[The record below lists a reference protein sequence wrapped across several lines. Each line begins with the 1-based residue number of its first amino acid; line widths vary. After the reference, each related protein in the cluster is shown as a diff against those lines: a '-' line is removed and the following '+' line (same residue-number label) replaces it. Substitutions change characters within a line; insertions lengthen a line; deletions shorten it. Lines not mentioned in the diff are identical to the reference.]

1 MYSYEEESSLF
12 FVSFDDDTLCSLS
25 KNVGFLILM
34 KVSLWV
40 VVVVVLFVLKPLLL
54 LLLQIW
60 NSPRREQRSQK
71 GIGEY
76 FQLAEPTLR
85 HSVGISRDMRR
96 SSVALT
102 TSVPDVISIVI
113 VVIPFVSRVVVVVVV
128 VVRSSVCPTSLL
140 RFVFGR

>member
-1 MYSYEEESSLF
+1 MKKRVRYFLF
-12 FVSFDDDTLCSLS
+12 RLMMIHCALS

-128 VVRSSVCPTSLL
+128 VVVVRSSVCPTSLL

>member
-1 MYSYEEESSLF
+1 MIQ
-12 FVSFDDDTLCSLS
+12 CALS

-128 VVRSSVCPTSLL
+128 VVVVRSSVCPTSLL

>member
-1 MYSYEEESSLF
+1 MIQ
-12 FVSFDDDTLCSLS
+12 CALS

-113 VVIPFVSRVVVVVVV
+113 VVIPFISRVVVVVVVV
-128 VVRSSVCPTSLL
+128 VVRSSVCHTSLL

>member
-1 MYSYEEESSLF
+1 
-12 FVSFDDDTLCSLS
+12 
-25 KNVGFLILM
+25 M

-85 HSVGISRDMRR
+85 HSVGIFRDMRR

-113 VVIPFVSRVVVVVVV
+113 VVIPFVSRDVVVVI

>member
-1 MYSYEEESSLF
+1 
-12 FVSFDDDTLCSLS
+12 
-25 KNVGFLILM
+25 M

-113 VVIPFVSRVVVVVVV
+113 VVIPFVSRVIVVIVVVVVV

>member
-1 MYSYEEESSLF
+1 M
-12 FVSFDDDTLCSLS
+12 
-25 KNVGFLILM
+25 GFLILM

-40 VVVVVLFVLKPLLL
+40 VVVVVLFVLKPLLLL

-102 TSVPDVISIVI
+102 TSVPDVISVI
-113 VVIPFVSRVVVVVVV
+113 ISLVSRVVVVVVV
-128 VVRSSVCPTSLL
+128 VVVIVIIIMT
-140 RFVFGR
+140 FVFRRRCRPRAH

>member
-1 MYSYEEESSLF
+1 MIH
-12 FVSFDDDTLCSLS
+12 CALS

-128 VVRSSVCPTSLL
+128 VRSSVCPTSLL

>member
-1 MYSYEEESSLF
+1 MIQ
-12 FVSFDDDTLCSLS
+12 CALS

-40 VVVVVLFVLKPLLL
+40 NVVVVLFVLKPLLL

-128 VVRSSVCPTSLL
+128 RSSVCPTSLL

>member
-1 MYSYEEESSLF
+1 MIQ
-12 FVSFDDDTLCSLS
+12 CALS

>member
-1 MYSYEEESSLF
+1 MIQ
-12 FVSFDDDTLCSLS
+12 CALS

-113 VVIPFVSRVVVVVVV
+113 VVIPFVSRVVVIVVVVVV

>member
-1 MYSYEEESSLF
+1 M
-12 FVSFDDDTLCSLS
+12 
-25 KNVGFLILM
+25 GFLILM

-113 VVIPFVSRVVVVVVV
+113 VVIPFISRVVVVVVVV
-128 VVRSSVCPTSLL
+128 VVRSSVCHTSLL

>member
-1 MYSYEEESSLF
+1 M
-12 FVSFDDDTLCSLS
+12 
-25 KNVGFLILM
+25 GFLILM

-102 TSVPDVISIVI
+102 TSVPDVISIVM
-113 VVIPFVSRVVVVVVV
+113 VVIPFVSRVVVVDVV